1 MCVVT
6 RTVVTIPWRG
16 VIAGIALILAVS
28 MSLAFPAQAQEPV
41 AVSGDASGG
50 KARLTFDW
58 QTPATFSAE
67 IFDGQLIVRV
77 AEDREWS
84 LDGLLAGVSPDNLH
98 AEADT
103 GGPVGGE
110 SW

>member
-1 MCVVT
+1 V
-6 RTVVTIPWRG
+6 RTKVLKWGNSLGLRIPK
-16 VIAGIALILAVS
+16 
-28 MSLAFPAQAQEPV
+28 AFAEDIRVADGTPV
-41 AVSGDASGG
+41 EMTMV
-50 KARLTFDW
+50 
-58 QTPATFSAE
+58 
-67 IFDGQLIVRV
+67 DGQLIVRV

>member
-1 MCVVT
+1 M
-6 RTVVTIPWRG
+6 RTKVLKWGNSLGLRIPK
-16 VIAGIALILAVS
+16 
-28 MSLAFPAQAQEPV
+28 AFAEDIRVADGTPV
-41 AVSGDASGG
+41 EMTMV
-50 KARLTFDW
+50 
-58 QTPATFSAE
+58 
-67 IFDGQLIVRV
+67 DGQLIVRV

-84 LDGLLAGVSPDNLH
+84 LDELLSGVRPDNLH

>member
-1 MCVVT
+1 M
-6 RTVVTIPWRG
+6 RTKVLKWGNSLGLRIPK
-16 VIAGIALILAVS
+16 
-28 MSLAFPAQAQEPV
+28 AFAEDIRVADGTPV
-41 AVSGDASGG
+41 EMTMV
-50 KARLTFDW
+50 
-58 QTPATFSAE
+58 
-67 IFDGQLIVRV
+67 DGQLIVRV

-84 LDGLLAGVSPDNLH
+84 LDGLLAGVRPDNLH

>member
-1 MCVVT
+1 M
-6 RTVVTIPWRG
+6 RTKVLKWGNSLGLRIPK
-16 VIAGIALILAVS
+16 
-28 MSLAFPAQAQEPV
+28 AFAEDIRVADGTPV
-41 AVSGDASGG
+41 EMTMV
-50 KARLTFDW
+50 
-58 QTPATFSAE
+58 
-67 IFDGQLIVRV
+67 DGQLIVRV

-84 LDGLLAGVSPDNLH
+84 LDELLSGVSPDNLH